1 MDFYVNQKSIF
12 CCLIHDFINYSG
24 HGKLEIV
31 IVMMM
36 ITVNTYMVCAYYTN
50 HICAYYILRLF

>member
-31 IVMMM
+31 MVIMMMMM
-36 ITVNTYMVCAYYTN
+36 ITDDEAYCTY
-50 HICAYYILRLF
+50 HICAYYSLRLF